1 MAPTACRRTVS
12 GSISP
17 LYSRYF
23 SPFPHG
29 TGSLSVS
36 QEYLALADGA
46 AGFRRD
52 FSGPALLRIPLGPSS
67 LRARGYHPFQPTF
80 PGSYTSILGP
90 TSWSYNPSPA
100 VTELVWALAR
110 SLATTYAIISYFLF
124 LRVLRCF
131 SSPGSPPV
139 GYYVFNIVGCPIRIP
154 ADQLVCA
161 HPRSFSQLVASF
173 IASESLGI
181 PRTPFSAFPA
191 VTT

>member
-90 TSWSYNPSPA
+90 TSWSYNPSTA
-100 VTELVWALAR
+100 VTVLVWALPR
-110 SLATTYAIISYFLF
+110 SLATTYGITFVF
-124 LRVLRCF
+124 F
-131 SSPGSPPV
+131 SSAYLDVSVQRVRPPIGVMHLQCIGLPHSGICGSIDVCSSP
-139 GYYVFNIVGCPIRIP
+139 
-154 ADQLVCA
+154 QLFA
-161 HPRSFSQLVASF
+161 AYH
-173 IASESLGI
+173 
-181 PRTPFSAFPA
+181 AFHRL
-191 VTT
+191 